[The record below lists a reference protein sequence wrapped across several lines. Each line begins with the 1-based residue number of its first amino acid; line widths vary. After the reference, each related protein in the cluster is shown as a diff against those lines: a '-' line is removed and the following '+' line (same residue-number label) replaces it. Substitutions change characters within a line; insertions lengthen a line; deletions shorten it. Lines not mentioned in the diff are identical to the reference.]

1 MQHVTLP
8 LCLLSLLVPAIA
20 WGAPSPQKAAAKK
33 AAVRPEGE
41 KVVLALLGQIGTE
54 KPERVKRARRLMALM
69 DDAHKLRPL
78 AIALGCKPASL
89 RRYAAGELARLGEEK
104 AVPALLKSALH
115 DKNASVRLAAVKAL
129 RTLDCPSTVV
139 PLGRALQSRSS
150 TLRHRAA
157 EALGELGDAL
167 AWPYLIKRWQGR
179 SGDFP
184 QVYFTQVR
192 QVSYIQDFDVE
203 VASTSFIADPI
214 VGVLQP
220 GLVHSIKIV
229 ATEQIETTWWRA
241 SLMKLAGQDLGRKLG
256 AWEAHWR
263 KNKDSLLAK
272 RAAHYKAP
280 RSR

>member
-1 MQHVTLP
+1 MQHLTLP
-8 LCLLSLLVPAIA
+8 LCLLAILIPGLA
-20 WGAPSPQKAAAKK
+20 WGAPAAKK
-33 AAVRPEGE
+33 AATPPQEE

-54 KPERVKRARRLMALM
+54 KPARVKRARRLLAIM

-89 RRYAAGELARLGEEK
+89 RRYAAAELARLGEEK

-115 DKNASVRLAAVKAL
+115 DGNASVRLAAVKAL
-129 RTLDCPSTVV
+129 RQLDCPSTVV

-167 AWPYLIKRWQGR
+167 AWPYLIQRWQGR
-179 SGDFP
+179 SGDFT
-184 QVYFTQVR
+184 QVHFTQVR

-220 GLVHSIKIV
+220 GLVHRVKIV
-229 ATEQIETTWWRA
+229 ATEQIETTWYRA
-241 SLMKLAGQDLGRKLG
+241 SLMKLAGKDLGPKLG
-256 AWEAHWR
+256 AWQAHWDAHKKR
-263 KNKDSLLAK
+263 LLAK
-272 RAAHYKAP
+272 RVEHFRTK
-280 RSR
+280 R

>member
-1 MQHVTLP
+1 MQHLALP
-8 LCLLSLLVPAIA
+8 LCLLSILLPGLAF
-20 WGAPSPQKAAAKK
+20 GAPAAKK
-33 AAVRPEGE
+33 AATPPEGE

-54 KPERVKRARRLMALM
+54 KPARVKRARRLMAIM

-78 AIALGCKPASL
+78 AIALNCKPASL
-89 RRYAAGELARLGEEK
+89 RRYAAAELARLGDEQ

-115 DKNASVRLAAVKAL
+115 DGNASVRLASVKAL
-129 RTLDCPSTVV
+129 RQLDCPSTVV

-150 TLRHRAA
+150 TLRQRAA

-167 AWPYLIKRWQGR
+167 AWPYLIQRWQGR
-179 SGDFP
+179 SGDFT

-220 GLVHSIKIV
+220 GLVHSVKIV
-229 ATEQIETTWWRA
+229 ATEQIETTWYRA
-241 SLMKLAGQDLGRKLG
+241 SLMKLAGKDLGRKVG
-256 AWEAHWR
+256 AWQAHWDAH
-263 KNKDSLLAK
+263 KKGLLAK
-272 RAAHYKAP
+272 RVEHH
-280 RSR
+280 RSKR